1 MEQKKK
7 NKLMKLN
14 KSYKKLCS
22 FYLLKLNKD
31 SNDNIFFC
39 LCLEGKNSPT
49 TALYFLSISRNW
61 DFEKTGIDF
70 YEKINNDSNFPIVDF
85 DEIGLLVDEILFSHK
100 EIDIKSGRTICFPLR
115 NISVYS
121 NKIFS
126 TKTIHQNIIYM
137 YNNSNDFQNNE
148 LNESIIEQIEDN
160 QYDKRI
166 IDLIEGNKD
175 CWNYKLSR
183 QEKNYI
189 KDSKSIILSGRAGTG
204 KTTVILFKLFSIFC
218 NYQLKKKERL
228 NNNIININNKK

>member
-1 MEQKKK
+1 
-7 NKLMKLN
+7 MKLN
-14 KSYKKLCS
+14 KSNKKLCS

-49 TALYFLSISRNW
+49 KALYFLSISRNW

-100 EIDIKSGRTICFPLR
+100 EIDIKSGRTICFPLK

-126 TKTIHQNIIYM
+126 TKIIHQNIIYM

-148 LNESIIEQIEDN
+148 LNESI
-160 QYDKRI
+160 
-166 IDLIEGNKD
+166 
-175 CWNYKLSR
+175 
-183 QEKNYI
+183 
-189 KDSKSIILSGRAGTG
+189 
-204 KTTVILFKLFSIFC
+204 
-218 NYQLKKKERL
+218 
-228 NNNIININNKK
+228 